1 MKNSPYT
8 DGELLEIASD
18 FKKHL
23 KNNFS
28 TIKSVYPELDQNF
41 IFKFK
46 ALYYEV
52 HTHSADINTESDEV
66 TESFNSELN
75 DFADQVR
82 ILIPIF
88 RFYMQKAFP
97 YESNLWEAYG
107 YCEIESVVRDYF
119 SLRKCLEGA
128 VKVII
133 EKRTEL
139 RAAKCPEPTLNE
151 IIGLTKQVGYKHQ
164 EMLDYLEKREIETQ
178 THESRM
184 EELFQLMEIVH
195 EAASKSLHDGP
206 DSLKY
211 LTFPSKGQIH

>member
-28 TIKSVYPELDQNF
+28 TIKNVYPELDQNF
-41 IFKFK
+41 VFRFK

-52 HTHSADINTESDEV
+52 HTHTHPSDKESDNV
-66 TESFNSELN
+66 IQTLN
-75 DFADQVR
+75 DELKDFGDQVR

-88 RFYMQKAFP
+88 RFYMQKAYP

-107 YCEIESVVRDYF
+107 YCEIESVVREYYT
-119 SLRKCLEGA
+119 LRKCLEGA
-128 VKVII
+128 VKLIH

-151 IIGLTKQVGYKHQ
+151 IIGLSKQVTYKHQ
-164 EMLDYLEKREIETQ
+164 ELMDYLEKKENETK
-178 THESRM
+178 TRKTRM
-184 EELFQLMEIVH
+184 EELFQLMEIVDK
-195 EAASKSLHDGP
+195 AASKSLQKDP
-206 DSLKY
+206 ESLKY
-211 LTFPSKGQIH
+211 LTFPPKGQVQ